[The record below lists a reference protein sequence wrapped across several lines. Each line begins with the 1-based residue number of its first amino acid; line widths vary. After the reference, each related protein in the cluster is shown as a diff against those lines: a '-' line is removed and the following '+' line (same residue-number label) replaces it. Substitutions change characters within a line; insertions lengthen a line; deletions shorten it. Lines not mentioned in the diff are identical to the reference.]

1 MQEQVMQEQV
11 MQRKVLSLS
20 LAGLMALALSV
31 LALMAMAPAA
41 QAEERVC
48 RGTIGA
54 VTVDNVRVPTGATC
68 TLSGTRVEG
77 TVKVE
82 SGARLYASAIRV
94 KGNIQGEGFKV
105 VSVRQGSV
113 VVGSVQLKNGLVG
126 GTGSIVSSRIN
137 GDLQF
142 EANRARMVAQSNVI
156 LANLQAV
163 QNRGGL
169 TISNNRISQALQC
182 KQNSP
187 PPTGGGNV
195 AGDKEGQ
202 CARL

>member
-1 MQEQVMQEQV
+1 MQEQVV
-11 MQRKVLSLS
+11 QRKVVSLS
-20 LAGLMALALSV
+20 LAGLMVLTLSV
-31 LALMAMAPAA
+31 VALLAMAPAA

-54 VTVDNVRVPTGATC
+54 ATVDNVRVPQNATC
-68 TLSGTRVEG
+68 TLSGTRVGG

-82 SGARLYASAIRV
+82 RNARLYASAIRV
-94 KGNIQGEGFKV
+94 KGNIQSEGFKV
-105 VSVRQGSV
+105 VAVRQGSV
-113 VVGSVQLKNGLVG
+113 VVGSVQLKNGLIG

-142 EANRARMVAQSNVI
+142 ESNRARMVARSNTI

-163 QNRGGL
+163 QNTGRL
-169 TISNNRISQALQC
+169 VIQSNRISENLQC
-182 KQNSP
+182 KQNNP